1 MIKRK
6 QFLCQSGKYIM
17 ILPYQI
23 TCIEKKIPKLIIL
36 CVILIPKRKKM
47 FLSINVD
54 RYKEHQKCLLEIRFT
69 GVVV

>member
-23 TCIEKKIPKLIIL
+23 TCIEKKNSQIDYLMCDINPK
-36 CVILIPKRKKM
+36 KKK
-47 FLSINVD
+47 NVP
-54 RYKEHQKCLLEIRFT
+54 
-69 GVVV
+69 VN